1 MMTNRTNKWNRW
13 FDSIYREVTNICV
26 GRKIF
31 SEIQDMVR
39 GNPKIQKASS
49 FYDFL
54 GNAYVALQLMAVRRQ
69 IKMDKHSISFARLL
83 KEISEMPQALSR
95 DEFIVPRDDG
105 RQGQL
110 AERGSERFA
119 DKEEGK
125 EDQIDPK
132 SVDLDLQ
139 ELRAKAKKCERYAD
153 RRIAHLDSR
162 RPRSI
167 PTFADLDECIDFLEA
182 LVKKYHPLFRGGSLL
197 SVLPEWQ
204 YDWKAIF
211 KERWLAD

>member
-1 MMTNRTNKWNRW
+1 
-13 FDSIYREVTNICV
+13 
-26 GRKIF
+26 
-31 SEIQDMVR
+31 
-39 GNPKIQKASS
+39 
-49 FYDFL
+49 
-54 GNAYVALQLMAVRRQ
+54 
-69 IKMDKHSISFARLL
+69 
-83 KEISEMPQALSR
+83 MPQALSR